1 MSHLVEE
8 ILRQAIERGE
18 FQNLPGRGKRL
29 DLEEYFSAPAERR
42 AAYGLLKS
50 NGFVPQEVELLKEI
64 EALQEAMQQT
74 DSDTARQQ
82 LQREIETRRLKYNL
96 LMERWQQRRK

>member
-18 FQNLPGRGKRL
+18 FENLPGRGKRL

-42 AAYGLLKS
+42 VAYGLLKS

-74 DSDTARQQ
+74 NDQPARQQ
-82 LQREIETRRLKYNL
+82 LQRAIETRRLKYNL